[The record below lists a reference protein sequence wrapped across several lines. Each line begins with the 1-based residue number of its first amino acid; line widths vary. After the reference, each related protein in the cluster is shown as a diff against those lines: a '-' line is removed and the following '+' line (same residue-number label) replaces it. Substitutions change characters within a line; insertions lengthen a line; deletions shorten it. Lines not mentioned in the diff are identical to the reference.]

1 MGCWYFHLQEQVE
14 ARFVDGTVDVDVDGD
29 TWVFG
34 GDLLDGYGNTVS
46 FVYEGGMLFADEY
59 MYSRAALGL
68 RQSVK

>member
-1 MGCWYFHLQEQVE
+1 M
-14 ARFVDGTVDVDVDGD
+14 DVAVDGD
-29 TWVFG
+29 TWVFE

-68 RQSVK
+68 RPSE